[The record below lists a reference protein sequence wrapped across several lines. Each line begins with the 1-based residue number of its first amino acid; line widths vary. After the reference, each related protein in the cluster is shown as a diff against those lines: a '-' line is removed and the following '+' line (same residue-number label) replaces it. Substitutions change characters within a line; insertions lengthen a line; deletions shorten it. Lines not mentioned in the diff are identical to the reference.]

1 MPTYIIRKI
10 DQDFWN
16 RVKSK
21 AALEQKPLRG
31 LILELLADYIKDKR
45 S

>member
-21 AALEQKPLRG
+21 AALGQVSIRT
-31 LILELLADYIKDKR
+31 LILELLHDWLEAK
-45 S
+45 